1 MSVPAN
7 HGCWH
12 EIAGDD
18 RHCPCA
24 RPRNAYTV
32 GYKAHIK
39 AAHLFSISRECPN
52 CEVRLM
58 NNELFYIFQRHSK
71 FMGTRKKNIRWW
83 PLAQGL
89 LFILLLLRCRGRQSM
104 GYGRLLIINTISPIK
119 PGRLP
124 TLKQALCA

>member
-39 AAHLFSISRECPN
+39 AAHLFSILRECPN

-58 NNELFYIFQRHSK
+58 NNELFYIFQHSK
-71 FMGTRKKNIRWW
+71 FMGTRKKKHPLMATGARTFVHFVAPSLQRPTINGLWSTSNNKHNFSYQTWSFANIK
-83 PLAQGL
+83 
-89 LFILLLLRCRGRQSM
+89 
-104 GYGRLLIINTISPIK
+104 T
-119 PGRLP
+119 
-124 TLKQALCA
+124 ALCA